1 MLQRDRSPQARAQV
15 AAKFGRQF
23 DELCSGAD
31 QAVAYAVLG
40 LLVRDIALEVRQA
53 LSNTVAGSTRLPPDV
68 ARRLAGDAIEVAAPV
83 LQRSPVLIDEDLV
96 HVVRTNAMQYALAV
110 AGREH
115 VSELVSEALV
125 ETGEAE
131 VVMRLVDNAGASI
144 SQATMQRVVQDY
156 AGNELI
162 HARVIRRPELPYELV
177 EQLIG
182 VMGERL
188 EWKLVR
194 ERQMSP
200 DDARTLM
207 NAVRERATISFTAR
221 AHVDGKLHQHLLA
234 EFSAGQLSHERLL
247 RFLRDGE
254 IASLEIGLALH
265 ARLELNH
272 VRRLLYHA
280 DRRYLAALCLAA
292 GLATPHYLTLRMAL
306 EIAEDAMASR
316 PANRGYGS
324 DTIRFLQA
332 NTTSSATTR
341 PSCGCC
347 SATDCRPTTKTR
359 LGRIRRP
366 RAAWSAA
373 AASPG
378 RHAAAPCPQPVAAL
392 STATVHRVERL
403 RLHSARQH
411 CYKRRLA
418 PGGAGSLASDD
429 QATFRVQPHNIEA
442 EQALLGAILVNND
455 AFHRVGEYL
464 LAEHFFEPVHARIF
478 ERCAE
483 RIGQGKLADPV
494 TLKLL
499 FEEDESLREL
509 DGARYLVRLAQ
520 AADTIINAVEYG
532 RLIHDL
538 ALKRGL
544 IRVGEDAVNRAFD
557 AGRPETGREQIELAE
572 QELFG
577 LAQEGESRG
586 EFRPFPVVLSAAI
599 RHIESAWNKVGKVSG
614 IPTRITGIDQKLG
627 GLQPSDLVILAG
639 RPSMGKTAL
648 AVTIAAN
655 SASSANV
662 SAEQGKARHAN
673 YVVGVFS
680 LEMSAEQLAT
690 RLLSGKGRIESDR
703 LRRGDIGEEDWPAVV
718 RASQELGALP
728 LFIDDTPALS
738 IAALRTR
745 ARRLRRTQGLDL
757 IVVDYLQLLRGT
769 GTHSQSNRVQ
779 EITEITQGLK
789 AMAKDLN
796 VPVLAL
802 SQLSRAVESRED
814 KRPML
819 SDLRE
824 SGSIEQDADVVMFV
838 YREEYYLSRAIPTQ
852 REGEAKEK
860 FDLRYQEWFQRCQA
874 VHNRAEVIIA
884 KQRHGP
890 IGNVQLQFDAN
901 FGQFHDLEPGNYP
914 EHLYS

>member
-1 MLQRDRSPQARAQV
+1 MA
-15 AAKFGRQF
+15 
-23 DELCSGAD
+23 
-31 QAVAYAVLG
+31 
-40 LLVRDIALEVRQA
+40 
-53 LSNTVAGSTRLPPDV
+53 
-68 ARRLAGDAIEVAAPV
+68 
-83 LQRSPVLIDEDLV
+83 
-96 HVVRTNAMQYALAV
+96 
-110 AGREH
+110 
-115 VSELVSEALV
+115 
-125 ETGEAE
+125 
-131 VVMRLVDNAGASI
+131 
-144 SQATMQRVVQDY
+144 
-156 AGNELI
+156 
-162 HARVIRRPELPYELV
+162 
-177 EQLIG
+177 
-182 VMGERL
+182 
-188 EWKLVR
+188 
-194 ERQMSP
+194 P
-200 DDARTLM
+200 DD
-207 NAVRERATISFTAR
+207 
-221 AHVDGKLHQHLLA
+221 
-234 EFSAGQLSHERLL
+234 
-247 RFLRDGE
+247 
-254 IASLEIGLALH
+254 
-265 ARLELNH
+265 
-272 VRRLLYHA
+272 
-280 DRRYLAALCLAA
+280 
-292 GLATPHYLTLRMAL
+292 
-306 EIAEDAMASR
+306 
-316 PANRGYGS
+316 
-324 DTIRFLQA
+324 
-332 NTTSSATTR
+332 
-341 PSCGCC
+341 
-347 SATDCRPTTKTR
+347 
-359 LGRIRRP
+359 
-366 RAAWSAA
+366 
-373 AASPG
+373 
-378 RHAAAPCPQPVAAL
+378 
-392 STATVHRVERL
+392 ST
-403 RLHSARQH
+403 
-411 CYKRRLA
+411 
-418 PGGAGSLASDD
+418 
-429 QATFRVQPHNIEA
+429 TFRVQPHHIEA
-442 EQALLGAILVNND
+442 EQALLGAILVNNE
-455 AFHRVGEYL
+455 AFHRVGEFL
-464 LAEHFFEPVHARIF
+464 RAEHFFEPVHGRIF

-499 FEEDESLREL
+499 FEEDEALREL
-509 DGARYLVRLAQ
+509 DGARYLARLAQ

-532 RLIHDL
+532 RLIHEL

-557 AGRPETGREQIELAE
+557 AGRAENGREQIELVE
-572 QELFG
+572 KELFE

-599 RHIESAWNKVGKVSG
+599 KHIESAWHKVGKVSG
-614 IPTRITGIDQKLG
+614 VPTRLTGIDQKLG

-655 SASSANV
+655 SAA
-662 SAEQGKARHAN
+662 AENPDAEARKARHAN
-673 YVVGVFS
+673 FVVGVFS

-690 RLLSGKGRIESDR
+690 RLLSGRGRIESDR

-745 ARRLRRTQGLDL
+745 ARRLKRTQGLDL

-769 GTHSQSNRVQ
+769 GAQSQTNRVQ

-838 YREEYYLSRAIPTQ
+838 YREEYYLSRSIPSQ

-874 VHNRAEVIIA
+874 VHNKAEVIIA

-901 FGQFHDLEPGNYP
+901 FGEFHDLEPGHYP
-914 EHLYS
+914 EHLYN